1 MTKNST
7 WKSLKKDFAIKDIFD
22 SFIGAFI
29 LATLIY
35 APIAIILVELITVL
49 MYLLTLLVIII
60 IISLFVY
67 VFCIFYFWWKSLV
80 LKKQEINTDVKK
92 LFLKTAIITNIIVLI
107 LGLIFLF
114 VMIPI
119 LWV

>member
-1 MTKNST
+1 MMRNDT
-7 WKSLKKDFAIKDIFD
+7 WKSLAKDFAIKDILD
-22 SFIGAFI
+22 SFLGAFFF
-29 LATLIY
+29 ASLIY
-35 APIAIILVELITVL
+35 APIAVILIELITVF

-67 VFCIFYFWWKSLV
+67 VFCIFFFWYKSLT
-80 LKKQEINTDVKK
+80 LKKEDINTDIKK
-92 LFLKTAIITNIIVLI
+92 LFLKTVIITNIVVLV
-107 LGLIFLF
+107 LGLVFLF

>member
-1 MTKNST
+1 MMKNDT
-7 WKSLKKDFAIKDIFD
+7 WKLLAKDFTIKDILD

-29 LATLIY
+29 FASLIY
-35 APIAIILVELITVL
+35 APIAIILIELITVF

-67 VFCIFYFWWKSLV
+67 VFCIYYFWYKSLI
-80 LKKQEINTDVKK
+80 LKKQNINTDIKK
-92 LFLKTAIITNIIVLI
+92 LFTKTAIITNIVVLV
-107 LGLIFLF
+107 LGLVFLF